1 MASRSAPARSS
12 AASKSSAPSLLYVGI
27 KGSVVALDRATGS
40 IVWTARLARGSSLVP
55 LVVENGRVLAVSNGE
70 VSCLD
75 ARTGKLIWHN
85 ELKGYGTGFAMLA
98 GAQDP
103 SVVAAVA
110 AAAAAA
116 AGAANVA
123 AISAATSAS

>member
-1 MASRSAPARSS
+1 MASRSARARSP

-98 GAQDP
+98 GSQDP
-103 SVVAAVA
+103 SVAAAVA
-110 AAAAAA
+110 AAMAAAS
-116 AGAANVA
+116 AANIA
-123 AISAATSAS
+123 AISAATSAT